1 MLTVKEILKRKT
13 GDVFSATSETTVYD
27 AIKLMSE
34 KNIGALPVVDGEKLS
49 GIFSE
54 RDYARKIVLLNRK
67 SQETLVKEIMTTTVI
82 TVSPND
88 SIDDCMEKMSAKR
101 IRHLPVLNDEKLVGI
116 ISIGDV
122 VNAIIASQKE
132 TIDHLQSYIAQ

>member
-1 MLTVKEILKRKT
+1 MITVAGILRNKSNE
-13 GDVFSATSETTVYD
+13 VFSVAPDTTVFD

-34 KNIGALPVVDGEKLS
+34 KNIGALPIIENGEMC

-67 SQETLVKEIMTTTVI
+67 SQETAVKEIMTSTVI
-82 TVSPND
+82 TVSPATLLD
-88 SIDDCMEKMSAKR
+88 ECMGLMSSKK
-101 IRHLPVLNDEKLVGI
+101 IRHLPVLENGSLVGI

-122 VNAIIASQKE
+122 VTAIIKAQKE
-132 TIDHLQSYIAQ
+132 TIDHLHNYITQ